1 MNYDLTSFLQTV
13 AAASASIVAIIGGLI
28 ASRLITINTERNEI
42 QARLSEV
49 ETEIA
54 VIKTEVERDQNDIDE
69 DDALDFLHDNIKELV
84 EQKPLDEVYK
94 VENRPRIEKN
104 TLQKYWD
111 RANATLKLMYD
122 DDKEHE
128 EDTDIAMNED
138 DLPIS
143 LVEQI
148 KNDFE
153 YEIAKR
159 IAKYFDQQT
168 RQSRYGSTLSAIIS
182 PPEISMT
189 GIWYSKAKERIVENQ
204 NKIDLLTTQKSQL
217 QIRGAALKR
226 PKGMKM
232 GLFIFSLFS
241 IANIIYPLSISP
253 FNTSD
258 IKAFLTI
265 KAISIG
271 LLSTGL
277 LAIVFYL
284 AYLLAD
290 GRK

>member
-1 MNYDLTSFLQTV
+1 
-13 AAASASIVAIIGGLI
+13 
-28 ASRLITINTERNEI
+28 
-42 QARLSEV
+42 
-49 ETEIA
+49 
-54 VIKTEVERDQNDIDE
+54 
-69 DDALDFLHDNIKELV
+69 
-84 EQKPLDEVYK
+84 
-94 VENRPRIEKN
+94 
-104 TLQKYWD
+104 
-111 RANATLKLMYD
+111 
-122 DDKEHE
+122 
-128 EDTDIAMNED
+128 
-138 DLPIS
+138 
-143 LVEQI
+143 
-148 KNDFE
+148 
-153 YEIAKR
+153 
-159 IAKYFDQQT
+159 
-168 RQSRYGSTLSAIIS
+168 
-182 PPEISMT
+182 MT

-271 LLSTGL
+271 LLSIGL

-290 GRK
+290 GKK